1 MRALSAAGSKSRMRD
16 QMRHDS
22 AVIRWIRVAVAL
34 VLVLALSVSVY
45 WGYTL
50 FLLAT
55 GLIVLG
61 VAYGWPRLTDSPQ
74 SRATSI
80 MLALFGVA
88 GLVAAWRDSAA
99 PYLDW
104 LPVLAGL
111 GLLWTFVQNL
121 TRGIGASYAVANVS
135 AQVSGLVIV
144 LSASTWVAAITIPGD
159 KEAIVIGL
167 AALIVAQ
174 CMTAL
179 PWPAIY
185 TSPLALAMSTAV
197 AGILSVLVFDD
208 SISWPAALVL
218 GVIMGLL
225 VAAVDRMLGLIA
237 YAKFQAANLEA
248 AQNIELKKN
257 VEKARSFAVQL
268 ALGAAPIAL
277 GGVVVYALERVAL

>member
-1 MRALSAAGSKSRMRD
+1 
-16 QMRHDS
+16 
-22 AVIRWIRVAVAL
+22 
-34 VLVLALSVSVY
+34 
-45 WGYTL
+45 
-50 FLLAT
+50 
-55 GLIVLG
+55 
-61 VAYGWPRLTDSPQ
+61 
-74 SRATSI
+74 
-80 MLALFGVA
+80 
-88 GLVAAWRDSAA
+88 
-99 PYLDW
+99 
-104 LPVLAGL
+104 
-111 GLLWTFVQNL
+111 VQNL

-144 LSASTWVAAITIPGD
+144 MSASTWVAAITIPGD

-237 YAKFQAANLEA
+237 YATFQAANLEA

-268 ALGAAPIAL
+268 ALGAAPIAV
-277 GGVVVYALERVAL
+277 GGVVVYALERVALGGTVDWRHGKSCRTRNRLLQPRRPRRPRRPGRGGQGRDGAVQGQSLIDDDRT

>member
-1 MRALSAAGSKSRMRD
+1 M
-16 QMRHDS
+16 
-22 AVIRWIRVAVAL
+22 IRWIRVAVAL
-34 VLVLALSVSVY
+34 VLVLALSTSVY

-74 SRATSI
+74 PRATSI

-88 GLVAAWRDSAA
+88 GLFAAWNDDTA

-121 TRGIGASYAVANVS
+121 TRGIGASDAVANVS

-144 LSASTWVAAITIPGD
+144 LSASTWVAAITVPGD
-159 KEAIVIGL
+159 KEAIVVGL
-167 AALIVAQ
+167 YALLIAQ

-185 TSPLALAMSTAV
+185 TSPLAIAMATAV
-197 AGILSVLVFDD
+197 AGILSVLVFEHA
-208 SISWPAALVL
+208 ISWPTALVL
-218 GVIMGLL
+218 GIVMGLL
-225 VAAVDRMLGLIA
+225 VAAVDRMLGLVA
-237 YAKFQAANLEA
+237 FAKFQAASLEA
-248 AQNIELKKN
+248 SQNIELKKN

-277 GGVVVYALERVAL
+277 GGVVVYALERIAL